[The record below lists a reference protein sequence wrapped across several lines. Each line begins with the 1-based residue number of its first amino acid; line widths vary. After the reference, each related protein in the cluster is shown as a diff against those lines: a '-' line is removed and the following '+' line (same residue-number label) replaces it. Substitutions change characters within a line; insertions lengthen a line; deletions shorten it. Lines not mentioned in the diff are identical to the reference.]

1 MIIKKERESNF
12 ELLRNVAMFMI
23 LMLHADVWA
32 LGWPSA
38 QELLYEK
45 SGGAICRILM
55 ESISIVAVN
64 VFVMIS
70 GWFGIR
76 SSLKGFCKLVFQI
89 LYFFVGCLLILSL
102 LGFEEFSF
110 HSLMNCMRT
119 TWFIRSYMGL
129 YVIAPLLN
137 AFLKSASK
145 RQLEIVLISFYVFQ
159 TLYGWYWKTSY
170 DFIQQGYST
179 FSFIGLYLLGNY
191 ARNFM
196 TDYYKFGGM
205 LYVVCTLGTVL
216 LCVAYIGYGGLL
228 DPISYASPFVVGGAL
243 GLLLFTAKMKIGY
256 SKVINWIGAS
266 SFAVF
271 LLHGAPTIGEPIY
284 KPLMQYLFNDNNELK
299 CLLLMGVALLGIY
312 FMAILLDQ
320 PRKWLWNL
328 ISSKYDNRIEA
339 SDVVSD

>member
-1 MIIKKERESNF
+1 MTNNKKRESNF

-23 LMLHADVWA
+23 LMLHANVWA

-102 LGFEEFSF
+102 LGFEDFSF

-119 TWFIRSYMGL
+119 TWFIRSYIGL
-129 YVIAPLLN
+129 YIIAPLLN

-145 RQLEIVLISFYVFQ
+145 RQLEIVLISFYLFQ

-179 FSFIGLYLLGNY
+179 FSFIGLYLLAYY
-191 ARNFM
+191 AKNFM
-196 TDYYKFGGM
+196 RNYHKYGGV

-216 LCVAYIGYGGLL
+216 LCITNIGFGSVL
-228 DPISYASPFVVGGAL
+228 DPISYASPFVLGGAL
-243 GLLLFTAKMKIGY
+243 GLILFTAKLKIGY
-256 SKVINWIGAS
+256 FKVINWLGAS

-284 KPLMQYLFNDNNELK
+284 KPLMQYLFNNFSGFI
-299 CLLLMGVALLGIY
+299 CLLLMGGALICIY

-320 PRKWLWNL
+320 PRKWIWNL
-328 ISSKYDNRIEA
+328 LSSKFDKRVKAPDI
-339 SDVVSD
+339 V

>member
-1 MIIKKERESNF
+1 MI
-12 ELLRNVAMFMI
+12 
-23 LMLHADVWA
+23 
-32 LGWPSA
+32 
-38 QELLYEK
+38 
-45 SGGAICRILM
+45 

-76 SSLKGFCKLVFQI
+76 ASFKGFCKLIFQI
-89 LYFFVGCLLILSL
+89 LYFFIGCLVISTL
-102 LGFEEFSF
+102 LGYGELSF
-110 HSLMNCMRT
+110 HSVMDCIRT
-119 TWFIRSYMGL
+119 TWFIRSYIGL
-129 YVIAPLLN
+129 YILAPVLN
-137 AFLKSASK
+137 AFLKSATK
-145 RQLEIVLISFYVFQ
+145 RQLEFVLISFFAFQ
-159 TLYGWYWKTSY
+159 TLYGWYWQAN
-170 DFIQQGYST
+170 FIQQGYST
-179 FSFIGLYLLGNY
+179 FSFIGLYLLANY
-191 ARNFM
+191 ARNYM
-196 TDYYKFGGM
+196 KDYYRYGGV
-205 LYVVCTLGTVL
+205 LYVACTLGTVL

-243 GLLLFTAKMKIGY
+243 GLLLFTVKMKIAY

-284 KPLMQYLFNDNNELK
+284 KPLMQYLFNDNNGLK
-299 CLLLMGVALLGIY
+299 CLLLMGAALLGIY